1 MNKDNQ
7 TSSDSINAYIP
18 ISANS
23 SNDSTTE
30 TFATIVQETTLPTTT
45 TEKGGSSGMISFIC
59 IGILACNLFLYLEN
73 SKNNLSKHSKDAKFA
88 CRESKPVKKC

>member
-30 TFATIVQETTLPTTT
+30 TFATIVQETTLP
-45 TEKGGSSGMISFIC
+45 
-59 IGILACNLFLYLEN
+59 ILPL
-73 SKNNLSKHSKDAKFA
+73 
-88 CRESKPVKKC
+88 KKVVVVV